1 MTQKSPSLFDW
12 KIAGPAIGDAF
23 RKLSPRHM
31 VKNPVMFVTM
41 VGAALTTVGIFTAEA
56 SLRGFV
62 AQLAIWLWFTVLF
75 ANFAEAIA
83 EGRGKAQAAS
93 LRKARKE
100 TMARRLQDGREQQIP
115 APMLQKGDL
124 VVCETGDIIPA
135 DGDVISLKDGHDHL
149 IGSAIYNSKSQ
160 IVARRFSRR
169 KQQLDLD
176 FFKRRVAQAFEYRE
190 RRNIDARLSRMVW
203 SESDGLPGV
212 ILDRYGDYFVL
223 QTLTLGMDLRK
234 AQIVEAISDLG
245 KSAAIIERNDAPVR
259 KAEGLELHSGVLR
272 GDSPSQAEIEIGDV
286 NFELDLLHGQ
296 KTGFYLDQ
304 KHNYS
309 VVAGYAHGRRVLDC
323 FTNQGAFALTC
334 ARTGAADVIGVE
346 ESSENIAGAK
356 RNAVRNDLK
365 VRWIEQDVFQFL
377 RAAEKADAQYD
388 LIVLDPPS
396 FTKTRSG
403 LRDALRG
410 YRELHMRAFK
420 LLSKDGLLATFSCSH
435 HVSDT
440 AFSQTIADAL
450 VDARRSA
457 RRLRRFEQ
465 APDHPVMPTIPETEY
480 FKGFLLEM
488 MPGR

>member
-1 MTQKSPSLFDW
+1 MLRWWVNYQYW
-12 KIAGPAIGDAF
+12 KQD
-23 RKLSPRHM
+23 
-31 VKNPVMFVTM
+31 T
-41 VGAALTTVGIFTAEA
+41 
-56 SLRGFV
+56 LR
-62 AQLAIWLWFTVLF
+62 
-75 ANFAEAIA
+75 
-83 EGRGKAQAAS
+83 
-93 LRKARKE
+93 
-100 TMARRLQDGREQQIP
+100 
-115 APMLQKGDL
+115 
-124 VVCETGDIIPA
+124 
-135 DGDVISLKDGHDHL
+135 
-149 IGSAIYNSKSQ
+149 
-160 IVARRFSRR
+160 
-169 KQQLDLD
+169 
-176 FFKRRVAQAFEYRE
+176 FEYRVLLVILLILAGACLVVSWFFAAPGF
-190 RRNIDARLSRMVW
+190 RGKWVNSA
-203 SESDGLPGV
+203 GLMFDVGGV
-212 ILDRYGDYFVL
+212 IQLHISGLFDKIIDKYGDHFVM
-223 QTLTLGMDLRK
+223 QTLTLAMDMRK
-234 AQIVEAISDLG
+234 DFIANAVIDLFG
-245 KSAAIIERNDAPVR
+245 NATIIERNDAPVR
-259 KAEGLELHSGVLR
+259 KAEGLELHTGVLR
-272 GDSPSQAEIEIGDV
+272 GDAPSQIAIEIEIV
-286 NFELDLLHGQ
+286 KFEIDLLHGQ

-309 VVAGYAHGRRVLDC
+309 IVAGFASGRRVLDC

-334 ARTGAADVIGVE
+334 ARAGAADLTGVE

-377 RAAEKADAQYD
+377 RAAEKSGTQYD

-435 HVSDT
+435 HVSDA

-465 APDHPVMPTIPETEY
+465 APDHPVLPTIPETEY